1 MNSPQ
6 LLGMSVC
13 VRQGGEGK
21 ISFFS
26 FLRIPPPA
34 FDAVGWCP
42 KAAGGKKW
50 WWEDGGER
58 GGEILKSSVW
68 HLPPSPLS
76 LSLPPSLHL
85 LLLLLEFFQY

>member
-1 MNSPQ
+1 MCAP
-6 LLGMSVC
+6 G
-13 VRQGGEGK
+13 RRGE

-42 KAAGGKKW
+42 KAAGGKKVV
-50 WWEDGGER
+50 GGKEVER
-58 GGEILKSSVW
+58 YSSQVSGTSP
-68 HLPPSPLS
+68 LIPLS